1 MICLETFCSVDHICH
16 KNDPNFWIASSFLG
30 CVPLAFQLLLS
41 ACDRNLLW
49 FFQRLKESHRFFNHI
64 RKVEFSTQFRA
75 PTSDC
80 RSVRHV
86 QPKNPN
92 LIGTHLSAIHMLS
105 GLILFCEDMRWHQVW
120 TSLMEGLRCCGFMQ
134 PRSCSCWNSVHHL
147 CNIWEFVD

>member
-30 CVPLAFQLLLS
+30 CVLLTFQLLLS
-41 ACDRNLLW
+41 ACDRNFLW

-75 PTSDC
+75 PTSNC

-92 LIGTHLSAIHMLS
+92 LIGMHLSFRNTYVVGSDSL
-105 GLILFCEDMRWHQVW
+105 LWHQVW
-120 TSLMEGLRCCGFMQ
+120 TSFTEGLGCCGFRQ
-134 PRSCSCWNSVHHL
+134 PRSRSCWNSVHHL
-147 CNIWEFVD
+147 CNIWGFVD